1 MHRNSG
7 MHRWR
12 GTATTEVALII
23 AAVAG
28 SAMRSAV
35 VPLVASG
42 EGPESGAF
50 EGGVGPRGTI
60 GLLLV
65 SILLLLILLEVFG
78 IITVVVVVIVVIV
91 VVTAVVVTTA
101 TIVATTSTPGLL
113 LRDLNGTSRRSRRP
127 GG

>member
-1 MHRNSG
+1 MRRNSG

-28 SAMRSAV
+28 AAMRSAV
-35 VPLVASG
+35 VPLVAPG

-60 GLLLV
+60 RLVLV
-65 SILLLLILLEVFG
+65 SILLLLFLEVFG
-78 IITVVVVVIVVIV
+78 FITVIVVIIIVIV
-91 VVTAVVVTTA
+91 VVTVVVVTIT

-113 LRDLNGTSRRSRRP
+113 LRDLNGTSRRSR
-127 GG
+127 